1 MSSGRR
7 MLALTLGAFL
17 LLATACGDGDTTAG
31 EGAPEPTAETAPDAT
46 VGDGEEVTVTGTV
59 GDVVADIAFTLNDA
73 TVEEGTVDTQGEVAV
88 LVTEGDADVSES
100 EEVVVT
106 GTLLSVDVADDV
118 QELEDVLGVNVDDEM
133 LEMLALLDTQQV
145 VIASS
150 VDEGV

>member
-46 VGDGEEVTVTGTV
+46 VGDGEAVTGTV

>member
-7 MLALTLGAFL
+7 TFALTLAAFL
-17 LLATACGDGDTTAG
+17 LLATACGNGDTTVG
-31 EGAPEPTAETAPDAT
+31 EGASEPTAETTPDAT
-46 VGDGEEVTVTGTV
+46 LGDGEQVRVRGTV
-59 GDVVADIAFTLNDA
+59 GDVIADVAFTLSDA

-88 LVTEGDADVSES
+88 IVTEGDADISES

-106 GTLLSVDVADDV
+106 GTLLSVDVADEV
-118 QELEDVLGVNVDDEM
+118 QELEDLLGVNVDDEM
-133 LEMLALLDTQQV
+133 LEMLALLDAQQV